1 MTHCL
6 KAVVGFLYFVF
17 IYLRG
22 KAMQATTHNKLSA
35 PPKTSPKT
43 FNRAKTP
50 RHKVADGI
58 YPATL
63 ETYSSMLTNAGL
75 RYRFVFKLDGLK
87 TKEGE
92 QVTLQRTT
100 SPSLAPKSHR
110 RTIVEALLRSTDLPK
125 PQDLFGNPNADFDS
139 VPARLLEGVSV
150 TIHVENQKNKQ
161 GTTYSNIENVFPN
174 YKR

>member
-1 MTHCL
+1 
-6 KAVVGFLYFVF
+6 
-17 IYLRG
+17 
-22 KAMQATTHNKLSA
+22 MQATTPNKLSEQ
-35 PPKTSPKT
+35 PKT

-63 ETYSSMLTNAGL
+63 ESYSPMLTNAGM
-75 RYRFVFKLDGLK
+75 RYRFVFTLDGLV
-87 TKEGE
+87 TKQGE
-92 QVTLQRTT
+92 QITLQRTT

-110 RTIVEALLRSTDLPK
+110 RTIVESLLRSTDLPK
-125 PQDLFGNPNADFDS
+125 SQDLFGNPDADFNS
-139 VPARLLEGVSV
+139 VPARLLEGVSC

-161 GTTYSNIENVFPN
+161 GIEYSNIENVFPN